1 MTRSVELKVA
11 GQSVRVVSSA
21 GDDELQGLAGV
32 INRRLAE
39 MGPSAR
45 SQPQSLLLVAMALA
59 HDLEEERER
68 RASLEARTRG
78 LLRSLLGRIDAVV
91 SDGESSEEDL
101 SEATK

>member
-39 MGPSAR
+39 MGPVAR

-68 RASLEARTRG
+68 RATLEARTRG
-78 LLRSLLGRIDAVV
+78 LLRHLLGRIDAAV
-91 SDGESSEEDL
+91 SESSGEDL
-101 SEATK
+101 GEATK